1 MDQVKIP
8 TSRLFVTSAVENKD
22 DLEEV
27 NDLIDVFRK

>member
-1 MDQVKIP
+1 MEQAKAA

-27 NDLIDVFRK
+27 TRSKC